1 MKNIIKIIISLTL
14 IGLFSA
20 CMVPFLFKAPKLEE
34 FRYHNRVSAQDTS
47 LLRMNEIYRFSHRI
61 STVGYVEGTKPDQEY
76 WAVFLK
82 NGTVYLGDGDRIDDS
97 LAYIGLNYILKLK
110 FTTHNVGIRG
120 FYYFDGNTIK
130 IETLD
135 GFPTYGH
142 IFVYYDCK
150 ILSKDSLLIKQ
161 EHYTFYNRPRKR
173 GLNYESFVRTDILR
187 RGYSSFTYRQLGKV
201 KQ

>member
-1 MKNIIKIIISLTL
+1 MKNVIKIIISLTL

-20 CMVPFLFKAPKLEE
+20 CMVLFTFKAPKLEE
-34 FRYHNRVSAQDTS
+34 FRYHSRVSAQDTS

-61 STVGYVEGTKPDQEY
+61 STAHYIEGTKPDQEY
-76 WAVFLK
+76 CAVFFK
-82 NGTVYLGDGDRIDDS
+82 NGMVFLQDDNRVDDS
-97 LAYIGLNYILKLK
+97 LAYRMLENIVKLK
-110 FTTHNVGIRG
+110 YTVGRQG

-130 IETLD
+130 IEILD

-150 ILSKDSLLIKQ
+150 ILSRDSLLIKQ
-161 EHYTFYNRPRKR
+161 EHYSFYNRPRKR
-173 GLNYESFVRTDILR
+173 GLNYESGVRADVLR
-187 RGYSSFTYRQLGKV
+187 RGYSSFTYRPLGKV